1 MSGRNKVIGVDEAM
15 EVVLSGDTIATS
27 GNTGCVFPEHLA
39 AALERRF
46 LMTGAPADLTLIH
59 AAGQGDGKSRGLNH
73 LAHRGMVRRVIGGHF
88 GLAPKMVELVLA
100 EDVEAYALPLG
111 LISQWFRDV
120 AAGRPG
126 AVTTIG
132 LQTFVDPRLGGGKL
146 NKRSTE
152 DVIQRI
158 NLGGRECLFLPS
170 QRVDVVL
177 LRGTTADAEGNVTM
191 EREAVVAECHAMAQA
206 AKNSGG
212 IVIVQVERIS
222 AHRVLS
228 PREVQIPGILVDAV
242 VVSPAEDHMQTWTE
256 QYNPTYSGETIA
268 VMGSL
273 QPMPLDGRKVIA
285 RQGAAYL
292 RPNSVVNLGIGMPE
306 GVASV
311 AAEEGVFDRV
321 TLTVEVGLI
330 GGVPA
335 SGMSFGAAANPQAI
349 IDQASMFDFY
359 DGGGLDQAFLGLA
372 EADAAGN
379 VNVSRF
385 GTKIPGPG
393 GFINI
398 TQRAK
403 EVFFLGLFR
412 PRATVAVE
420 DGQLRIVSEGSGY
433 KFVNSVQHVTF
444 SGDYARERG
453 QRVYFITE
461 RCVLQLTESGLELT
475 HLAPGLDVDR
485 DVLSGMEFKPA
496 ISPDLT
502 TMDPEIFQ
510 AGLMG
515 LRTREL
521 LPVEERFHYDESE
534 NVLYCNFEGIV
545 VDTPVA
551 AERLAAVLD
560 EKFRSIGRRV
570 HMVVNYDNFELA
582 PAAAETFFEIARRN
596 TEHNTESLTRY
607 STNAFYRRQLGR
619 EFTARSLSH
628 SLYGSFADARAG
640 LGSDRAHKGERATT
654 Y

>member
-170 QRVDVVL
+170 QRIDVVL

-420 DGQLRIVSEGSGY
+420 DGQLRIVSEGYGY
-433 KFVNSVQHVTF
+433 KFVNTVQHVTF
-444 SGDYARERG
+444 SGDYARKRG

-475 HLAPGLDVDR
+475 QIAPGLDLDR
-485 DVLSGMEFKPA
+485 DVLSGMEFKPTV
-496 ISPDLT
+496 SPDLT

-521 LPVEERFHYDESE
+521 QPAEERFHYDEPA
-534 NVLYCNFEGIV
+534 NTLYCNFEGIV
-545 VDTPVA
+545 VDTPEA
-551 AERLAAVLD
+551 AERLAAALD

-582 PAAAETFFEIARRN
+582 PPAAETFFAIARRN
-596 TEHNTESLTRY
+596 TEQNTESLTRY
-607 STNAFYRRQLGR
+607 STNTFYRRQLGR
-619 EFTARSLSH
+619 EFTTRSLNH
-628 SLYGSFADARAG
+628 NFYGSFADARAS
-640 LGSDRAHKGERATT
+640 LGFDRAHKG
-654 Y
+654 